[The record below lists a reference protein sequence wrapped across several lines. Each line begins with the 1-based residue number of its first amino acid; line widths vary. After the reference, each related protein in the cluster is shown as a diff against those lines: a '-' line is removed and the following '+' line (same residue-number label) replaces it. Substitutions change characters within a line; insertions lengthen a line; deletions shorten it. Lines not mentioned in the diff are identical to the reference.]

1 MRNARDTVLAALAVT
16 RPAFAPRDR
25 RLAMPAMPDDPIAIL
40 RARVEAAG
48 GHFQQVP
55 RSEWLARVDWPLE
68 LATGADGNLAPTL
81 SVYSAFPELASRGAG
96 RGSGCEDAS
105 PRELTQLD
113 LCVLR
118 GEFAV
123 VENGAV
129 WQVPLGPFERRA
141 ALLAEHLVVVIEGDA
156 LVASLHQAYERIDL
170 AAISFG
176 WFLCGP
182 SKTADIEQALVL
194 GAHGPRSM
202 RLVWRCDE
210 PSAGA
215 AQTM

>member
-1 MRNARDTVLAALAVT
+1 MRNARDSILAALAAT
-16 RPAFAPRDR
+16 RPVFAPRDV
-25 RLAMPAMPDDPIAIL
+25 RLAVPAMPDDPVAIL
-40 RARVEAAG
+40 RARVDAAG
-48 GHFQQVP
+48 GAFQVVP
-55 RSEWLARVDWPLE
+55 RSDWVARVDWPFE
-68 LATGADGNLAPTL
+68 LDAGAEGAAP
-81 SVYSAFPELASRGAG
+81 SVYSAFPELACRGAG
-96 RGSGCEDAS
+96 CADPSSDD
-105 PRELTQLD
+105 LTQLD

-118 GEFAV
+118 GAFAV

-182 SKTADIEQALVL
+182 SKTADIEQAPVL

-210 PSAGA
+210 PRATA
-215 AQTM
+215 AQPT

>member
-1 MRNARDTVLAALAVT
+1 MRNARESILAALSAT
-16 RPAFAPRDR
+16 RPVFALTDR
-25 RLAMPAMPDDPIAIL
+25 RLAMPARPAMPEDPVAFL

-48 GHFQQVP
+48 GSFQIVP
-55 RSEWLARVDWPLE
+55 RNDWVAQVAWPLE
-68 LATGADGNLAPTL
+68 LEAGGGAAATATP
-81 SVYSAFPELASRGAG
+81 SVYSAFPELPSRGVG
-96 RGSGCEDAS
+96 RGDPAS
-105 PRELTQLD
+105 AAFEQLD

-129 WQVPLGPFERRA
+129 WQLPRSAFERRA
-141 ALLAEHLVVVIEGDA
+141 ALLTEHLVVVIEGDA
-156 LVASLHQAYERIDL
+156 LVASLHQAYARIDL

-202 RLVWRCDE
+202 RLVWRCDDAR
-210 PSAGA
+210 AGA
-215 AQTM
+215 AQSV

>member
-1 MRNARDTVLAALAVT
+1 MSNARESILAALSAT
-16 RPAFAPRDR
+16 RPAFALPDR
-25 RLAMPAMPDDPIAIL
+25 RLTTPERPAMPEDPVAYL

-48 GHFQQVP
+48 GSFQIVP
-55 RSEWLARVDWPLE
+55 RSDWVARVTWPLE
-68 LATGADGNLAPTL
+68 LEAGGGSAATAPP
-81 SVYSAFPELASRGAG
+81 SVYSAFPEFPSRGAG
-96 RGSGCEDAS
+96 RSDPSSAAFE
-105 PRELTQLD
+105 RLD

-129 WQVPLGPFERRA
+129 WQLPCSAFERRA

-176 WFLCGP
+176 WLLCGP

-210 PSAGA
+210 ARAGV
-215 AQTM
+215 AQSV

>member
-1 MRNARDTVLAALAVT
+1 MTTARDAILASLGAT
-16 RPAFAPRDR
+16 RPAFAPRTR
-25 RLAMPAMPDDPIAIL
+25 PFEIPPMAEDPIGVL

-48 GHFQQVP
+48 GRLILAPPDAWLSRV
-55 RSEWLARVDWPLE
+55 EWPIDPTG
-68 LATGADGNLAPTL
+68 TGASSNEPAI
-81 SVYSAFPELASRGAG
+81 YSALAALPSRGAG
-96 RGSGCEDAS
+96 RAMPGAAPFD
-105 PRELTQLD
+105 RLD

-129 WQVPLGPFERRA
+129 WHVPRDCFERRA

-156 LVASLHQAYERIDL
+156 LVANLHRAYERIDL
-170 AAISFG
+170 AGLSFG

-202 RLVWRCDE
+202 QLVWLREDL
-210 PSAGA
+210 PPATPR
-215 AQTM
+215 QHP

>member
-1 MRNARDTVLAALAVT
+1 MRNARESVLAALSAT
-16 RPAFAPRDR
+16 RPAFALRER
-25 RLAMPAMPDDPIAIL
+25 RLALPTMPEDPVAVL

-48 GHFQQVP
+48 GRFQIVP
-55 RSEWLARVDWPLE
+55 RNDWVAEVDWPLA
-68 LATGADGNLAPTL
+68 LAADAGSPSASP
-81 SVYSAFPELASRGAG
+81 SIYSACPELPSRGAG
-96 RGSGCEDAS
+96 RSDPSAKEF
-105 PRELTQLD
+105 EQLD

-129 WQVPLGPFERRA
+129 WQQPRSALERRA

-156 LVASLHQAYERIDL
+156 LVPSLHHAYERIDL

-202 RLVWRCDE
+202 RLVWRCDDAR
-210 PSAGA
+210 AGVV
-215 AQTM
+215 QTV